1 MLSLKDKIAARLAA
15 NKQESLVSQSVTQS
29 VTQANTQQQEKQV
42 KITLPTKL
50 TPKLVNT
57 NQSQS
62 DSHSQP
68 QEIATDGIVINKN
81 SDIGHILNNIES
93 LKLAIHEVHPTMPQL
108 LQTIWKQLKDNPDCV
123 TILKPEQIAVI
134 VQGAEIQT
142 NIKISEGIS
151 KPRASKKKVL
161 TVDDV

>member
-1 MLSLKDKIAARLAA
+1 MISLKDKIAARLAA
-15 NKQESLVSQSVTQS
+15 NKQESTANQSVIQ
-29 VTQANTQQQEKQV
+29 VNTQQQEKQV
-42 KITLPTKL
+42 KITLPLKVA
-50 TPKLVNT
+50 PKLVNA

-62 DSHSQP
+62 DSNSQM
-68 QEIATDGIVINKN
+68 QEIAKDGVVINKN
-81 SDIGHILNNIES
+81 SDIGFILNNIES
-93 LKLAIHEVHPTMPQL
+93 LRIAIHEVHPTMPQL

-151 KPRASKKKVL
+151 KPKASKKKVL

>member
-1 MLSLKDKIAARLAA
+1 MISLKDKIAAKLAA
-15 NKQESLVSQSVTQS
+15 NRQGKIEQPTGNN
-29 VTQANTQQQEKQV
+29 QANKTINIKLPS
-42 KITLPTKL
+42 KISLPL
-50 TPKLVNT
+50 SAPKAVNT
-57 NQSQS
+57 NQSHSYS
-62 DSHSQP
+62 DSQLAETSQ
-68 QEIATDGIVINKN
+68 DLNLINNN
-81 SDIGHILNNIES
+81 SDIGFILNNIES
-93 LKLAIHEVHPTMPQL
+93 LRIAIHEVHPTMPQL

>member
-1 MLSLKDKIAARLAA
+1 MISLKDKIAARLAA
-15 NKQESLVSQSVTQS
+15 NKQESTANQSVIQ
-29 VTQANTQQQEKQV
+29 VNTQQQEKQV
-42 KITLPTKL
+42 KITLPLKVA
-50 TPKLVNT
+50 PKLVNA

-62 DSHSQP
+62 DSNSQM
-68 QEIATDGIVINKN
+68 QESAKDGVVINKN
-81 SDIGHILNNIES
+81 SDIGFILNNIES
-93 LKLAIHEVHPTMPQL
+93 LRIAIHEVHPTMPQL

-134 VQGAEIQT
+134 VQGVEIQT

-151 KPRASKKKVL
+151 KPKASKKKVL

>member
-1 MLSLKDKIAARLAA
+1 MISLKDKIAARLAA
-15 NKQESLVSQSVTQS
+15 NQPN
-29 VTQANTQQQEKQV
+29 TQAITQQEKQV
-42 KITLPTKL
+42 KITLPLKL
-50 TPKLVNT
+50 TPNPVNT

-62 DSHSQP
+62 DSHSQV
-68 QEIATDGIVINKN
+68 QETQQDGIAINKN

-93 LKLAIHEVHPTMPQL
+93 LRIAIHEVHPTMPQL

-151 KPRASKKKVL
+151 KPKAGKKKVL

>member
-1 MLSLKDKIAARLAA
+1 MISLKDKIALRLAA
-15 NKQESLVSQSVTQS
+15 NKQESTANQLPM
-29 VTQANTQQQEKQV
+29 QANTQQQEKQV
-42 KITLPTKL
+42 KITLPLKVA
-50 TPKLVNT
+50 PKTVNT
-57 NQSQS
+57 NQSHS
-62 DSHSQP
+62 DSNSQL
-68 QEIATDGIVINKN
+68 QETTQAGTVINKN
-81 SDIGHILNNIES
+81 SDIGFILNNIES
-93 LKLAIHEVHPTMPQL
+93 LRIAIHEVHPTMPQL

-151 KPRASKKKVL
+151 KPRANKKKVL

>member
-1 MLSLKDKIAARLAA
+1 MISLKDKIAARLAA
-15 NKQESLVSQSVTQS
+15 NQRESLVSQSVTQAS
-29 VTQANTQQQEKQV
+29 TQASTQQQV
-42 KITLPTKL
+42 KITLPAKL
-50 TPKLVNT
+50 TPKTVNA

-62 DSHSQP
+62 DSQL
-68 QEIATDGIVINKN
+68 QETAKDGIVINKN
-81 SDIGHILNNIES
+81 SDIGFILNNIES
-93 LKLAIHEVHPTMPQL
+93 LRIAIHEVHPTMPQL

-142 NIKISEGIS
+142 NIKIAEGIT

>member
-1 MLSLKDKIAARLAA
+1 MISLKDKIAARLAA
-15 NKQESLVSQSVTQS
+15 NKQESTANQSVIQ
-29 VTQANTQQQEKQV
+29 VNTQQQEKQV
-42 KITLPTKL
+42 KITLPLKIASNI
-50 TPKLVNT
+50 VNA

-62 DSHSQP
+62 DSNSQM
-68 QEIATDGIVINKN
+68 QEIAKDGVVINKN
-81 SDIGHILNNIES
+81 SDIGFILNNIES
-93 LKLAIHEVHPTMPQL
+93 LRIAIHEVHPTMPQL

-151 KPRASKKKVL
+151 KPKASKKKVL

>member
-1 MLSLKDKIAARLAA
+1 MISLKDKIAARLAA
-15 NKQESLVSQSVTQS
+15 NKQESTANQSVIQ
-29 VTQANTQQQEKQV
+29 VNTQQQEKQV
-42 KITLPTKL
+42 KITLPLKIASNI
-50 TPKLVNT
+50 VNA

-62 DSHSQP
+62 DSNSQM
-68 QEIATDGIVINKN
+68 QEIAKDGVVINKN
-81 SDIGHILNNIES
+81 SDIGFILNNIES
-93 LKLAIHEVHPTMPQL
+93 LRIAIHEVHPTMPQL

-134 VQGAEIQT
+134 VQGVEIQT

-151 KPRASKKKVL
+151 KPKASKKKVL

>member
-1 MLSLKDKIAARLAA
+1 MISLKDKIAARLAA
-15 NKQESLVSQSVTQS
+15 NKQESTANQSVIQ
-29 VTQANTQQQEKQV
+29 VNTQQQEKQV
-42 KITLPTKL
+42 KITLPLKVA
-50 TPKLVNT
+50 PKLVNA

-62 DSHSQP
+62 DSNSQM
-68 QEIATDGIVINKN
+68 QEIAKDGVVINKN
-81 SDIGHILNNIES
+81 SDIGFILNNIES
-93 LKLAIHEVHPTMPQL
+93 LRIAIHEVHPTMPQL

-134 VQGAEIQT
+134 VQGVEIQT

-151 KPRASKKKVL
+151 KPKASKKKVL

>member
-1 MLSLKDKIAARLAA
+1 MISLKDKIAARLVA
-15 NKQESLVSQSVTQS
+15 NQASTVRPDTQ
-29 VTQANTQQQEKQV
+29 TQV
-42 KITLPTKL
+42 KIKLPLKA
-50 TPKLVNT
+50 TPKTVNT
-57 NQSQS
+57 NQSHS
-62 DSHSQP
+62 DSNSQV
-68 QEIATDGIVINKN
+68 QETAQSGTVINKN
-81 SDIGHILNNIES
+81 SDIGFILNNIES
-93 LKLAIHEVHPTMPQL
+93 LRIAIHEVHPTMPQL

-151 KPRASKKKVL
+151 KPKTSKKKAL

>member
-1 MLSLKDKIAARLAA
+1 MTTLKDKIAARLAA
-15 NKQESLVSQSVTQS
+15 NKQESTANQSVI
-29 VTQANTQQQEKQV
+29 QANTQQQERQV
-42 KITLPTKL
+42 KITLPLKIM
-50 TPKLVNT
+50 PKPVIA
-57 NQSQS
+57 NQSHS
-62 DSHSQP
+62 DSNSQL
-68 QEIATDGIVINKN
+68 QETAKDGTVINKN
-81 SDIGHILNNIES
+81 SDVGFILNNIES
-93 LKLAIHEVHPTMPQL
+93 LRIAIHDVHPTMPQL

-151 KPRASKKKVL
+151 KPKAGKKKVL

>member
-1 MLSLKDKIAARLAA
+1 MISLKDKIAARLAA
-15 NKQESLVSQSVTQS
+15 NKQESTANQSVIQ
-29 VTQANTQQQEKQV
+29 VNTQQQEKQV
-42 KITLPTKL
+42 KITLPLKVA
-50 TPKLVNT
+50 PKLVNA

-62 DSHSQP
+62 DSNSQM
-68 QEIATDGIVINKN
+68 QETAQAGTVINKN
-81 SDIGHILNNIES
+81 SDIGFILNNIES
-93 LKLAIHEVHPTMPQL
+93 LRIAIHEVHPTMPQL

-134 VQGAEIQT
+134 VQGVEIQT

-151 KPRASKKKVL
+151 KPKASKKKVL

>member
-1 MLSLKDKIAARLAA
+1 MISLKDKIAARLAA
-15 NKQESLVSQSVTQS
+15 NQPSTQ
-29 VTQANTQQQEKQV
+29 VNTQQQEKQV
-42 KITLPTKL
+42 KITLPAKL
-50 TPKLVNT
+50 TPKTVNT
-57 NQSQS
+57 NQSHS
-62 DSHSQP
+62 DSNSQV
-68 QEIATDGIVINKN
+68 QETAQSGTVINKN
-81 SDIGHILNNIES
+81 SDIGFILNNIES
-93 LKLAIHEVHPTMPQL
+93 LRIAIHEVHPTMPQL

-151 KPRASKKKVL
+151 KPKTSKKKAL